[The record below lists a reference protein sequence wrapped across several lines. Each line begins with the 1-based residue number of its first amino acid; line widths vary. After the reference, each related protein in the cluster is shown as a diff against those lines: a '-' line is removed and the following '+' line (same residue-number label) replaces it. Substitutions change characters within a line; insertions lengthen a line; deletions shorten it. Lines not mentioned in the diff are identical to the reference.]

1 MELKKKQ
8 LSRVRR
14 GREVKPQSEYSLHI
28 TKTPTQTHILQNPHT
43 HTHTHTTKEYETTTV
58 QIKTNSARYTQMK

>member
-28 TKTPTQTHILQNPHT
+28 TKRPQKHTYYKTHT